1 MKLRRDVLQIN
12 ETKLYARNTSLGP
25 KPFNLNPSKTARY
38 FADVT
43 SWTYIYNEGHGN
55 ILEVMEDVPLR

>member
-1 MKLRRDVLQIN
+1 MLQIN
-12 ETKLYARNTSLGP
+12 EAKIYARNLPLGP
-25 KPFNLNPSKTARY
+25 KPVNLNPRKTARY
-38 FADVT
+38 FVDVT